1 MQTCSSNKSSKLQ
14 SNGNVKLG
22 LVKFSIL
29 YHKHKESLD
38 FGVKVSVVQDNLLN
52 HYKHLTVQEGDFVEI
67 GAVLVDV
74 NSVPHDILRVKGV
87 EALSTYLTK
96 EVQDVYLSLIHI

>member
-1 MQTCSSNKSSKLQ
+1 MNFHIFTIKVVAKTIKTCSSNKSIKLQ

-38 FGVKVSVVQDNLLN
+38 FRVLVAVVPDLFFNLFI
-52 HYKHLTVQEGDFVEI
+52 HLWVQEV
-67 GAVLVDV
+67 
-74 NSVPHDILRVKGV
+74 
-87 EALSTYLTK
+87 
-96 EVQDVYLSLIHI
+96 

>member
-1 MQTCSSNKSSKLQ
+1 MVAKTIQTCSSNKSSKLQ

-38 FGVKVSVVQDNLLN
+38 FGVKVAVVPDLLFNLFG
-52 HYKHLTVQEGDFVEI
+52 HLWAQEVY
-67 GAVLVDV
+67 V
-74 NSVPHDILRVKGV
+74 NDRI
-87 EALSTYLTK
+87 
-96 EVQDVYLSLIHI
+96 